1 MKIAKQIY
9 KILVLCT
16 ALIFLAS
23 CGYTK
28 EKNSDIS
35 TALVYDHSMQ
45 TDEAKEFT
53 VDYYEGGYA
62 LITLSD
68 GSRFRRSRRHRRIWR
83 RILWY

>member
-53 VDYYEGGYA
+53 ERMQGVKEKSHFQ
-62 LITLSD
+62 TCEVQ
-68 GSRFRRSRRHRRIWR
+68 HE
-83 RILWY
+83 